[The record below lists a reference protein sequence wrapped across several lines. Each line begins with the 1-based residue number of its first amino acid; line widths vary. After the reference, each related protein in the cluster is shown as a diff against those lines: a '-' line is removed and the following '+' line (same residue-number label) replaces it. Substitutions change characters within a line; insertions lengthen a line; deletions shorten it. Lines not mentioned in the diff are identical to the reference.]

1 MLLLAATSIIAWAPP
16 AATLPP
22 SVMSCLEK
30 ACPSQIAAC
39 QADATCAAG
48 IKCMLACP
56 TGNSSACVDA
66 CIKSNFDAVMLTA
79 GLCAQ
84 SSGCLSSSAAPAAVP
99 TITIAP
105 GVEMPLAGLGTW
117 QYNSTVAK
125 AAVLSALK
133 LGYTHIDTAL
143 GYDNQDGVG
152 EAIAASGVARDAL
165 FVTSKIPGG
174 LAYHAAGG
182 ALTTALDQLFPG
194 DDGAYV
200 DLMLVHFPASWDQKA
215 AGKALRQDQWR
226 ALEAFHKGG
235 KARAI
240 GVSHYCK
247 RHIDDILE
255 VATVTPAINQ
265 VQFHVGMGAA
275 SPGGG
280 ANATDDREYDGTV
293 GVTYQSFSPLC
304 GPCEGSDHM
313 ELITGD
319 LVTKIGKAHG
329 KSGAQVAL
337 KWQVQQNIPVI
348 PKSANPDHQR
358 ENLDL
363 FGWTLSDDEMRQL
376 SAATKPQVAGDAG
389 PGGLAVSGDC
399 SVP

>member
-1 MLLLAATSIIAWAPP
+1 MRRKMSRLTDKRRLSGAAAKRW
-16 AATLPP
+16 
-22 SVMSCLEK
+22 VRR
-30 ACPSQIAAC
+30 
-39 QADATCAAG
+39 AAG
-48 IKCMLACP
+48 RGFS
-56 TGNSSACVDA
+56 T
-66 CIKSNFDAVMLTA
+66 
-79 GLCAQ
+79 
-84 SSGCLSSSAAPAAVP
+84 

-117 QYNSTVAK
+117 QYNSSVAK

-280 ANATDDREYDGTV
+280 ANATDDRE
-293 GVTYQSFSPLC
+293 
-304 GPCEGSDHM
+304 
-313 ELITGD
+313 
-319 LVTKIGKAHG
+319 
-329 KSGAQVAL
+329 
-337 KWQVQQNIPVI
+337 
-348 PKSANPDHQR
+348 
-358 ENLDL
+358 
-363 FGWTLSDDEMRQL
+363 
-376 SAATKPQVAGDAG
+376 
-389 PGGLAVSGDC
+389 
-399 SVP
+399 

>member
-1 MLLLAATSIIAWAPP
+1 M
-16 AATLPP
+16 
-22 SVMSCLEK
+22 
-30 ACPSQIAAC
+30 
-39 QADATCAAG
+39 
-48 IKCMLACP
+48 
-56 TGNSSACVDA
+56 
-66 CIKSNFDAVMLTA
+66 
-79 GLCAQ
+79 
-84 SSGCLSSSAAPAAVP
+84 
-99 TITIAP
+99 
-105 GVEMPLAGLGTW
+105 
-117 QYNSTVAK
+117 
-125 AAVLSALK
+125 
-133 LGYTHIDTAL
+133 
-143 GYDNQDGVG
+143 
-152 EAIAASGVARDAL
+152 
-165 FVTSKIPGG
+165 
-174 LAYHAAGG
+174 
-182 ALTTALDQLFPG
+182 
-194 DDGAYV
+194 
-200 DLMLVHFPASWDQKA
+200 
-215 AGKALRQDQWR
+215 
-226 ALEAFHKGG
+226 
-235 KARAI
+235 
-240 GVSHYCK
+240 
-247 RHIDDILE
+247 
-255 VATVTPAINQ
+255 TPAINQ

-337 KWQVQQNIPVI
+337 KWQVQQGIPVI